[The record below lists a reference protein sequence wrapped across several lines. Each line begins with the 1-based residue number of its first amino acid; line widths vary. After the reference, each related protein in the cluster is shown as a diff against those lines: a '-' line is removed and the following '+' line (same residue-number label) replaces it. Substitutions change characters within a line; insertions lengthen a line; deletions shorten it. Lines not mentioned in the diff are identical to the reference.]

1 MPNKEVSEW
10 VSEFNEEAL
19 FADGFEDAFVGVI
32 ERFGQD
38 PIAVYDREKCI
49 AILMEQFDDD
59 NAEERDLYEVAE
71 EYFGYNVIGAWV
83 GEGTPAFITRYEK
96 E

>member
-38 PIAVYDREKCI
+38 PIAVYDRE
-49 AILMEQFDDD
+49 
-59 NAEERDLYEVAE
+59 
-71 EYFGYNVIGAWV
+71 
-83 GEGTPAFITRYEK
+83 
-96 E
+96 

>member
-38 PIAVYDREKCI
+38 PIDVYDREKCI

-59 NAEERDLYEVAE
+59 NDEERDLYEEAE

>member
-1 MPNKEVSEW
+1 MDKEVSEW
-10 VSEFNEEAL
+10 VSGFNEEAL

-38 PIAVYDREKCI
+38 PIVVYDREKCI

-59 NAEERDLYEVAE
+59 NDEERDLYEEAE

>member
-1 MPNKEVSEW
+1 MDKEISEW

-59 NAEERDLYEVAE
+59 NDEERDLHGEAE
-71 EYFGYNVIGAWV
+71 DYFGYNVIGAWV

>member
-38 PIAVYDREKCI
+38 PITVYDREKCI

-59 NAEERDLYEVAE
+59 NDEERDLYEEAE

>member
-1 MPNKEVSEW
+1 MDKEISEW

-38 PIAVYDREKCI
+38 PIVVYDREKCI

-59 NAEERDLYEVAE
+59 NDEERDLYEEAE
-71 EYFGYNVIGAWV
+71 DYFGYNVIGSWV